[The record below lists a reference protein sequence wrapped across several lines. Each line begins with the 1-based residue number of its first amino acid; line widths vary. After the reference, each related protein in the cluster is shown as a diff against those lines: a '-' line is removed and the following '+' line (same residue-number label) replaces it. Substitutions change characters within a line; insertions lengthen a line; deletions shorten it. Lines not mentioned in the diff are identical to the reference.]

1 MSMNLYQLTINAYA
15 TLLEKSKL
23 AANRLAAGYISLSN
37 ENNEFA
43 LKELEEKCLIVS
55 GVLSDEASLIASII
69 SLPEK
74 SIVAVNSGFGKVPL
88 CVFSKKDD
96 LWSLVKVDYRS
107 NVVIILG
114 PINSA
119 NILDVVKDSLIG
131 KQQVVEFQ
139 PFSVSLNN
147 DELIFF
153 NLLLVWLGNKSQEV
167 ALPLMPHNYRFNI
180 ESLFENSDFG
190 LLAFADDVLDG
201 NSETISFI
209 SDPERIY
216 RAIDG
221 LINKHVLV
229 KSPIAGYL
237 QPDSVVFNCLA
248 PQKGMFIISYS
259 DIATKEGH
267 KYYVFP
273 ESILELS
280 VDRNSIT
287 FTNVDQLDFSLWI
300 NDLKQ

>member
-1 MSMNLYQLTINAYA
+1 MSMNLYQLTINAYS

-23 AANRLAAGYISLSN
+23 AANRLAAGYISLSI

-43 LKELEEKCLIVS
+43 LKELEEKSLVVS
-55 GVLSDEASLIASII
+55 GALSEEASMIASII

-74 SIVAVNSGFGKVPL
+74 SIVAVNSSFGKVPL
-88 CVFSKKDD
+88 CVFSKKED

-107 NVVIILG
+107 NAVILLG
-114 PINSA
+114 PIDSV

-131 KQQVVEFQ
+131 EHQVVNFQ
-139 PFSVSLNN
+139 PFSVCLNN
-147 DELIFF
+147 DELTFF
-153 NLLLVWLGNKSQEV
+153 NLLLIWLGNKSREV
-167 ALPLMPHNYRFNI
+167 AVPLMAHNYRFNI
-180 ESLFENSDFG
+180 ASLFENDDFG
-190 LLAFADDVLDG
+190 ILAFADDVLEG
-201 NSETISFI
+201 NSETISLI

-221 LINKHVLV
+221 LMNKHILV

-280 VDRNSIT
+280 VDRDSVT
-287 FTNVDQLDFSLWI
+287 FTNVENLDFSLW
-300 NDLKQ
+300 K